1 MDSSDSMDDGGKIT
15 LFDEDLWSLFDND
28 TENNTYDDSC
38 CEDMGDVCTQGVGLG
53 FQRLFLPALYSVA
66 LVLGVLGNGL
76 VIAVLCQFRRGWSV
90 TDTFILN
97 LALADTLLVVTLPF
111 WAAGAV
117 RGWIFGTGMCKIL
130 GTIFKV
136 NFFCGIFLLACI
148 SLDRYLSIVHAV
160 HMYSRRKPWAVRVS
174 CLCVWTLCFLLAV
187 PDLLFL
193 EALSDNRRGGRV
205 ECSHNYLRFTNNSS
219 DWRLASRAVY
229 HVMGFFAPSL
239 VMVYCYACILL
250 TLRKSQGAQKQK
262 AIRIILALVVAFFLC
277 WTPYNLTLLADTLHS
292 QSNISDSC
300 GRRTALDIS
309 LVATSSLG
317 YLHCCLNPILYAF
330 VGVKFR
336 RNLLELLRALGCKIK
351 GHARPKPASSS
362 ATRRTSMWSESGDVS
377 YSTGI

>member
-15 LFDEDLWSLFDND
+15 LYDEDLWSLFDND
-28 TENNTYDDSC
+28 TENNTYNNSC

-111 WAAGAV
+111 W
-117 RGWIFGTGMCKIL
+117 
-130 GTIFKV
+130 
-136 NFFCGIFLLACI
+136 
-148 SLDRYLSIVHAV
+148 
-160 HMYSRRKPWAVRVS
+160 
-174 CLCVWTLCFLLAV
+174 
-187 PDLLFL
+187 
-193 EALSDNRRGGRV
+193 
-205 ECSHNYLRFTNNSS
+205 
-219 DWRLASRAVY
+219 
-229 HVMGFFAPSL
+229 
-239 VMVYCYACILL
+239 
-250 TLRKSQGAQKQK
+250 KQK

-292 QSNISDSC
+292 QSNISDSH

-362 ATRRTSMWSESGDVS
+362 ATRRTSMWSESGDKQKAIRIILALVVAFFLCWTPYNLTLLADTLHS
-377 YSTGI
+377 QSNISDSHGRRTALDISLVATSSLGYLHCCLNPILYAFVGVKFRRNLLELLRALGCPSRAAENKTEEEEGEKNCVVYRAGDEQVRAGL

>member
-1 MDSSDSMDDGGKIT
+1 KIT
-15 LFDEDLWSLFDND
+15 LYDEDLWSLFDND
-28 TENNTYDDSC
+28 TENNTYNNSC

-111 WAAGAV
+111 WAA
-117 RGWIFGTGMCKIL
+117 
-130 GTIFKV
+130 
-136 NFFCGIFLLACI
+136 
-148 SLDRYLSIVHAV
+148 
-160 HMYSRRKPWAVRVS
+160 
-174 CLCVWTLCFLLAV
+174 
-187 PDLLFL
+187 
-193 EALSDNRRGGRV
+193 
-205 ECSHNYLRFTNNSS
+205 
-219 DWRLASRAVY
+219 
-229 HVMGFFAPSL
+229 
-239 VMVYCYACILL
+239 L
-250 TLRKSQGAQKQK
+250 TLRNGFWRADTNLSRIRRTQQVLKRNLFFLIFKKGCGGNWVILLLRQATQPLLTRQAHRLTDRCTQLLKPLLWLCALWMTASNLVTIDSSAPNRHVTLRLETRAFRRLHGHEIARFKYHLPQFCDGIQIIVHLVNGVFFFKKTRQQPAQKQK

-292 QSNISDSC
+292 QSNISDSH

-336 RNLLELLRALGCKIK
+336 RNLLELLRALGCPSRAAENKTEEEEGEK
-351 GHARPKPASSS
+351 NCVVYRA
-362 ATRRTSMWSESGDVS
+362 GDEQV
-377 YSTGI
+377 